1 MSVCLSVY
9 VQTANEDS
17 TFDET
22 QMIIL
27 LLDLF
32 IAGTDTTSTTFRS
45 LMIQLM
51 NNQNIQGE

>member
-32 IAGTDTTSTTFRS
+32 IAGTDTTATTFRR
-45 LMIQLM
+45 LRKQIM